1 MSKTRNI
8 STQKYIDF
16 LLNNAPDSEDK
27 QDHLREAKLALREGR
42 TNATIIFTETEY
54 YVMFENPNT
63 ANSPIHYDY
72 NWIN

>member
-8 STQKYIDF
+8 STKKYIDF
-16 LLNNAPDSEDK
+16 LNNAPDNEDK
-27 QDHLREAKLALREGR
+27 QVHLREAKLALQEGR
-42 TNATIIFTETEY
+42 TIATIIFSEAEY
-54 YVMFENPNT
+54 YVIFEDPIT